1 MAASDETTKN
11 SNDNPVSVDPDAIA
25 AHGKTLGELG
35 GRIHNLELLTGVVK
49 ISPGAFPTAKMLMKK
64 FNTNTAQLN
73 GSITNYGNLF
83 DQVGDQFIS
92 LSKVYRDA
100 KDLNKDDADRLNG
113 VVNTYTTAFT
123 NNNSSTDTTDTN
135 STDSQPPPDNGDT
148 GDNGDD
154 KKYKP
159 QPWHD
164 GPPDANAPAEGHP
177 TVPDHPT
184 QAEIDHDND
193 EDDTQRNA
201 WTTY

>member
-1 MAASDETTKN
+1 VLAMAASDETTKN

-25 AHGKTLGELG
+25 AHGRTLGELA

-73 GSITNYGNLF
+73 GSITNYGKLF

-92 LSKVYRDA
+92 LSKVYHDA

-113 VVNTYTTAFT
+113 VVSAVTSTFNNTGST
-123 NNNSSTDTTDTN
+123 TDTTDTN
-135 STDSQPPPDNGDT
+135 STDSQPPPDNGD
-148 GDNGDD
+148 NGDD

-164 GPPDANAPAEGHP
+164 GAPDANAPAGGHP

-184 QAEIDHDND
+184 QADIDHDKNPP
-193 EDDTQRNA
+193 QGRSSA
-201 WTTY
+201 L